1 MNRRCLVIAEVGEC
15 FNGDMEAAFSLIS
28 VAKETGCDYVKFQV
42 LDVCGV
48 SDDDPEIE
56 WFKRVSLEDEEVERL
71 INYTREKGINFIASP
86 ENKKKAE
93 LLKKL
98 GQNVVKIAS
107 TCAGDREMIEYIAAN
122 FRTVF
127 VSTGMASIDEIVEL
141 RNILN
146 SVNDLY
152 LMHCI
157 SEYPTGPL
165 LEKRGLKPLS
175 VGDMRLNMMLML
187 KNLFPDCKVGYS
199 DHTVEILPPVIA
211 VAMGAEVIEKH
222 ITLDRKTPIRNYETG
237 GEYLGTDHVLSL
249 EPGEL
254 KEMVRLIRETEII
267 KGDWK
272 WERSE
277 GEEVLS
283 KFLRK
288 RFRN

>member
-1 MNRRCLVIAEVGEC
+1 MNNCVVIAEIGEC
-15 FNGDMEAAFSLIS
+15 FNGDMEAAFSLIG
-28 VAKETGCDYVKFQV
+28 VAKETGCDFVKFQV
-42 LDVCGV
+42 LDVEGV
-48 SDDDPEIE
+48 SEGDPEIE
-56 WFKRVSLEDEEVERL
+56 WFKRVSLEDEKVERL
-71 INYTREKGINFIASP
+71 INYTRKKGINFIASP
-86 ENKKKAE
+86 ENRKKAE

-98 GQNVVKIAS
+98 GQDVIKIAS
-107 TCAGDREMIEYIAAN
+107 TCVEDREMIEYIAEN

-141 RNILN
+141 HNILKN
-146 SVNDLY
+146 VHDLY

-175 VGDMRLNMMLML
+175 VGDVRLNMMLML

-199 DHTVEILPPVIA
+199 DHTVEILPSVIA

-222 ITLDRKTPIRNYETG
+222 ITLDRKTPINNYETG

-249 EPGEL
+249 EPDEL
-254 KEMVRLIRETEII
+254 KEMVRQIRETERM
-267 KGDWK
+267 KGDWR

-277 GEEVLS
+277 GEEVLI